1 VWLDYLSLLLDM
13 RVIALARRTFDR
25 ALAALPITQHE
36 RVWVLY
42 LVRARV
48 AQMQQQHAV
57 FCCWLLTSTL
67 GQQDAV
73 FCCWL
78 LTSTLGQQ
86 HAVFCCWLL
95 TSTLGQQH
103 LWRCRRHHASITH
116 RVPPA
121 FPSLPCVQ
129 RFLGQPGIPV
139 ETAVRCYRRYL
150 QLCPGHTEEF
160 VAYLKQQV
168 SARTHAPM
176 PVRLWDLGSGPG
188 VTSYQ

>member
-1 VWLDYLSLLLDM
+1 MWLDYLSLLLEM

-48 AQMQQQHAV
+48 AQMQ
-57 FCCWLLTSTL
+57 
-67 GQQDAV
+67 
-73 FCCWL
+73 
-78 LTSTLGQQ
+78 QQ